1 MNYESE
7 SRQRSSPSDV
17 ELQESQRRINA
28 NNRFIAE
35 EEVNCESETRQRNS
49 ASYGELQRSQRQIDA
64 NNHFIAKKE
73 RKLERM
79 PEEQMQV
86 NFVQYE
92 PQRFQQ
98 TIKANNCFITRG
110 GNSYDKLPRDVVV
123 LVEQQGP
130 QVSINRNNRFI
141 DNIKGN
147 QKDKACQQ
155 YDQSDIDDLGNLS
168 DKAINRNIANR
179 YQREQTGQALDTAGV
194 SWRDGLGQVQQ
205 NLVDLSSNARGR
217 QAELGENR
225 VNNTA
230 LQGSR

>member
-1 MNYESE
+1 M
-7 SRQRSSPSDV
+7 
-17 ELQESQRRINA
+17 
-28 NNRFIAE
+28 
-35 EEVNCESETRQRNS
+35 NCESETRQRNS

-98 TIKANNCFITRG
+98 TIKANNRFITRG

-123 LVEQQGP
+123 LVEQEGP

-147 QKDKACQQ
+147 QK
-155 YDQSDIDDLGNLS
+155 
-168 DKAINRNIANR
+168 
-179 YQREQTGQALDTAGV
+179 GQGMSTV
-194 SWRDGLGQVQQ
+194 
-205 NLVDLSSNARGR
+205 
-217 QAELGENR
+217 
-225 VNNTA
+225 
-230 LQGSR
+230 